1 MTEYF
6 YDKYALNIDYEEIPQ
21 TVEIPTETYTVY
33 TDNIIVDDVSH
44 DGITMDLDLEG
55 ASLNFYFI
63 FKNEYE
69 VVINRTYGGIKDYK
83 FVVSGDTSAVNATLG
98 TSVYRR
104 INDHI
109 IDRYRPILKTIWD
122 YHGVLHVYIVMQK
135 MAILELDRKT
145 QTIGGGTEVVV
156 DLRKIITK
164 GALLETNVI
173 KDHTYPAN
181 GHKNGYWWIRK
192 GLYTIPAPALISP
205 DNAHEVNKKD
215 GDEMPYLV
223 FELTPRETND
233 SNLYHVR
240 ARLGFRSDFADYE
253 LYLGSKEDVSNWEYY
268 DGSTWQSFPPGGV
281 SANTKVRIKPDVESF
296 EFGFYYWDCTA
307 YNSQWGYGVSS
318 EHRVIIVLDETD
330 GVYVLVVNGIQY
342 NAINLKISES
352 SNGETGLINIV
363 LSNNNI

>member
-6 YDKYALNIDYEEIPQ
+6 YDKYALNIDYEKISQ
-21 TVEIPTETYTVY
+21 TEATSTASSTIYA
-33 TDNIIVDDVSH
+33 DNIIEDDVSH

-83 FVVSGDTSAVNATLG
+83 FIVSGDTSAVNATLG

-109 IDRYRPILKTIWD
+109 IDRYRPILWSSWF
-122 YHGVLHVYIVMQK
+122 YHDVLHVYICMQK
-135 MAILELDRKT
+135 MAILEL
-145 QTIGGGTEVVV
+145 EVVNIV
-156 DLRKIITK
+156 KKYSK
-164 GALLETNVI
+164 GALLETDVI
-173 KDHTYPAN
+173 RNGTYPVN
-181 GHKNGYWWIRK
+181 GYKNGYWWIRK
-192 GLYTIPAPALISP
+192 GKYTIPAPAIISP

-253 LYLGSKEDVSNWEYY
+253 LYLESKEDVSNWEYY

-296 EFGFYYWDCTA
+296 EFGFYYLDCTD
-307 YNSQWGYGVSS
+307 YNSEWGYCVSS

-352 SNGETGLINIV
+352 SNGETGSINIV
-363 LSNNNI
+363 LNNHNI